1 MRMSKKDLSGRVEDL
16 EAQVAALTA
25 RVEESAVL
33 NQRFAELLDVVTEL
47 LPAADPA
54 AVERARA
61 TTSSPRWSCAT
72 TPALPAV
79 ARLPPKPGTASSPTR
94 LPSTAMR

>member
-1 MRMSKKDLSGRVEDL
+1 MRNSKKDLSGRVEDL
-16 EAQVAALTA
+16 EAQVAVLTA

-54 AVERARA
+54 AVEQYVDELG
-61 TTSSPRWSCAT
+61 S
-72 TPALPAV
+72 
-79 ARLPPKPGTASSPTR
+79 
-94 LPSTAMR
+94 